1 MCHFVFSLS
10 DLPRIPSS
18 VKVHS
23 RQLLRSR
30 AMASETLRVIGA
42 GGETGDT
49 EEKPTLIEI
58 D

>member
-1 MCHFVFSLS
+1 MFSLS

-42 GGETGDT
+42 GGETGET